1 MKTIKLFEHFTG
13 PDDMSIDKKYTKDE
27 VTSLC
32 WKLFPKVR
40 SGEIKDWVELNS
52 YIENELR

>member
-1 MKTIKLFEHFTG
+1 MKNIKLFENFTG
-13 PDDMSIDKKYTKDE
+13 DKKYTKDE

-32 WKLFPKVR
+32 WRLFPKIR

-52 YIENELR
+52 YVENELKKQ